1 MFALWRQRLAEERR
15 VLLAC
20 RRCAW
25 LRWTFALSRAAQER
39 VSGEHGWAAWLMA
52 NDRAQ
57 FVVESVH
64 AMQRRRIMA
73 EAWGAWQR
81 AVELVRNF
89 Q

>member
-1 MFALWRQRLAEERR
+1 
-15 VLLAC
+15 
-20 RRCAW
+20 
-25 LRWTFALSRAAQER
+25 
-39 VSGEHGWAAWLMA
+39 MA

-64 AMQRRRIMA
+64 AVQRRRIMM

-81 AVELVRNF
+81 AVELARNF